1 MKFDWSNF
9 GEAAFNKYKEDCRLD
24 KSYGDDYLGCI
35 RVGNLCFDIVTR
47 MYNNN
52 ILTLTYD
59 LYVGGVDT
67 GYSYESNYPYDYE
80 GGDDFIDVLD
90 MSYEEFVSYAEK
102 VMTEYI
108 TNHENKYEY
117 ASLTEKANEDLKIW

>member
-9 GEAAFNKYKEDCRLD
+9 SEDIFNEYKGNKDNELYIDN
-24 KSYGDDYLGCI
+24 YFGCA
-35 RVGNLCFDIVTR
+35 RVGDLCFDFVAREFTEG
-47 MYNNN
+47 

-67 GYSYESNYPYDYE
+67 GYGYGIDNYPYDYAD
-80 GGDDFIDVLD
+80 GNSFKDITN
-90 MSYEEFVSYAEK
+90 MSYKEFVSYAEK